1 MLKITFTNDMAAVLL
16 SFRKQV
22 GAIMKNIVKLRPI
35 KAGPCTIQ
43 YVHKSITS

>member
-22 GAIMKNIVKLRPI
+22 GAIIKNIVKLRPI
-35 KAGPCTIQ
+35 KAGPIQ
-43 YVHKSITS
+43 HVHKSIAS